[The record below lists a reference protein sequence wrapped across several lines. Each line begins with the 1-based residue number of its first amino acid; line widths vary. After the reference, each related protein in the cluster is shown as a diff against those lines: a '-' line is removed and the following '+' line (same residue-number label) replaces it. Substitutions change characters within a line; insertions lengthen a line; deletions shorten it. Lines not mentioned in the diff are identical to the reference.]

1 MQTLKIEVSEHINVF
16 DVFLTTK
23 KYITK
28 TIHLFVESFVNLF
41 TSNAYVDWQAIP
53 VRGPDVSRKSNRTL
67 SYASLA

>member
-28 TIHLFVESFVNLF
+28 IIHSFVENFVNLF
-41 TSNAYVDWQAIP
+41 VSNAYVDWQAIP
-53 VRGPDVSRKSNRTL
+53 VRGPDVSKKLYHISNYAL
-67 SYASLA
+67 SA